1 VSKVVGVIGGMGP
14 AATAHFMQELV
25 DASPAERDQD
35 HIRVVIDSNGS
46 VPDRVAA
53 ILHGGPS
60 PGPVLADMARRLEGY
75 GAELLVM
82 PCNTAHVW
90 EDDIRNAITVPFLS
104 IIGATVDSSLAH
116 SATVR
121 RVGLLA
127 TSGCLTAGLYQSAY
141 SAAGL
146 ETVELPAAR
155 LPAFMDSIASVKG
168 GRPPQA
174 AVAQVEEDAAYLVA
188 SGAEVIVA
196 ACTEVPLLL
205 AGRAM
210 PVPLVSSTSALAMA
224 VVAAATL

>member
-1 VSKVVGVIGGMGP
+1 MGP

-25 DASPAERDQD
+25 DATPAQRDQD
-35 HIRVVIDSNGS
+35 HIRVVIDSNGA
-46 VPDRVAA
+46 VPDRVDA
-53 ILHGGPS
+53 LLRGGPS

-82 PCNTAHVW
+82 PCNTAHAW
-90 EDDIRNAITVPFLS
+90 EVHIRNAVAIPFLS
-104 IIGATVDSSLAH
+104 IVTATVDYSRAH
-116 SATVR
+116 YPTVR

-127 TSGCLTAGLYQSAY
+127 TSGCLTAGMYQSAY
-141 SAAGL
+141 AAGGL
-146 ETVELPAAR
+146 ETLELPAAR
-155 LPAFMDSIASVKG
+155 LPAFMDSITSMKG
-168 GRPPQA
+168 GGPLGR

-224 VVAAATL
+224 AVAVAKL